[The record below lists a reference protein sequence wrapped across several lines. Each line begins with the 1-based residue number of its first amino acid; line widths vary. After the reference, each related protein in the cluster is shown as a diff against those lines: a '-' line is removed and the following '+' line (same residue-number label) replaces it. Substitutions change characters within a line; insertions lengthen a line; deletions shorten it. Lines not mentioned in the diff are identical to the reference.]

1 MVVAERAVWQ
11 NTRIVTTLLLVFLA
25 GATAG
30 AVSMKLGFHNW
41 LHRSGPAGPR
51 EPARDAV
58 VQRFRTELQLSSAQ
72 TDQIAVVL
80 EDYRKYYQTVQDQ
93 YQTLQAQLED
103 IRATGKGQIMRI
115 LDPEQRVKF
124 EKMMAELVPQMA
136 PPAASPPPS
145 PSSAK

>member
-93 YQTLQAQLED
+93 LED
-103 IRATGKGQIMRI
+103 IRATCKGQIMRI

-136 PPAASPPPS
+136 PPAASPAPA

>member
-93 YQTLQAQLED
+93 LED

-136 PPAASPPPS
+136 PPAASPAPA